1 MRHVNQIR
9 WLQVSRF
16 LKGLRSNLSKSLDT
30 SVQSAIKIL
39 ILGLFIGLA
48 CWSGIVGTGISN
60 PILNSS
66 LNSSLNSPVLSKSNS
81 VSQIST
87 HPKVV
92 FFGSSTTVGL
102 WATRGDRR
110 WSTLLSRY
118 LGWQEI
124 NESLSGST
132 LSKAPRDGNSFPP
145 AAAVQR
151 WRDAIVPRHPDL
163 VLMLY
168 GVNDAYWKLPLG
180 DTVNPKPATFRG
192 DLETMLTG
200 MTKAFPADR
209 VVVITPQPNQATLD
223 RRSPYDLA
231 LQKSSKQVGAYFINA
246 GNEAFAIEELPNYSA
261 DGLHLNNLGHAALAS
276 YIAGKLVDMGIAT
289 PPPIAQGGNKLTET
303 TEALSGGFLRI
314 DSDRPLSFGEI
325 RTISARW
332 VNSGRARFAVMR
344 PDGRG
349 GYEVVYRTPIFDVTS
364 GVMATKVPR
373 WWVLEGDR
381 LAVWTDSSCLSS
393 QTADGNKAH
402 HIAIKLQGDVTIP
415 DVMPNTASFDS
426 HKLAIWTQ

>member
-1 MRHVNQIR
+1 MRHIK
-9 WLQVSRF
+9 WLQVSR
-16 LKGLRSNLSKSLDT
+16 LLEGLQSNPSKSLDT
-30 SVQSAIKIL
+30 SVQSAIRIL
-39 ILGLFIGLA
+39 ILGIFVGLV
-48 CWSGIVGTGISN
+48 CWSGIVGKGISN
-60 PILNSS
+60 PS
-66 LNSSLNSPVLSKSNS
+66 LNSSLNPPLLSKSNS

-102 WATRGDRR
+102 WASRGDRR

-132 LSKAPRDGNSFPP
+132 LSKASRDGKPLST

-151 WRDAIVPRHPDL
+151 WRAAIVPRHPDL

-180 DTVNPKPATFRG
+180 DAVKPKPATFRG

-200 MTKAFPADR
+200 MTKALSPNR
-209 VVVITPQPNQATLD
+209 LVIITPQPNQATLD

-231 LQKSSKQVGAYFINA
+231 LQEGSKKFGTHFIDA
-246 GNEAFAIEELPNYSA
+246 GNNAFPIAELPNYSA
-261 DGLHLNNLGHAALAS
+261 DGLHLNNLGHASLAS
-276 YIAGKLVDMGIAT
+276 YIAGKLVDMGIAD
-289 PPPIAQGGNKLTET
+289 PPPIAQGGNKLPKATET
-303 TEALSGGFLRI
+303 LSGGFLRI
-314 DSDRPLSFGEI
+314 DRDRPLSFGEI
-325 RTISARW
+325 HTISARW

-349 GYEVVYRTPIFDVTS
+349 GYDVVYRTPIFEVTS
-364 GVMATKVPR
+364 GVIETKVPH
-373 WWVLEGDR
+373 WWVLDGDLIAVWTDASCLGSQSTDGNNARHMAIKLQTDVAITDVIPHSTSFDSHR
-381 LAVWTDSSCLSS
+381 LAVWT
-393 QTADGNKAH
+393 
-402 HIAIKLQGDVTIP
+402 P
-415 DVMPNTASFDS
+415 
-426 HKLAIWTQ
+426 